1 MTGTFGMKLTGKL
14 QFPMITIGFLLGV
27 VQGIAW
33 ATMAPYLRGI
43 GFTGKMYGLYGGLN
57 VLTLAIVTFIAGP
70 LSDRYGGRI
79 VSLVGIIFSGIG
91 FIVLSQGTI
100 TLIYTA
106 ALINGLG
113 GGMLYTG
120 VTVLLSRTGLD
131 RDMHYRFSYFSAS
144 QTMGGGIGSFLG
156 WAPVYASR
164 LFSTTIIMAYM
175 ETFFILGIVAILSFP
190 LLLTVREERL
200 EQGNRGFL
208 SGFHGLG
215 AFWWIAIVN
224 ALIGFAAAMS
234 IHNIDYYFT
243 VKYNVNSGL
252 LGSVFGIQQ
261 LIMALIMIA
270 MPHISDRVGG
280 PLKLYLVVSYCS
292 IPLLVLITLTNNYTL
307 ASSLFI
313 TRSILM
319 NVANPLFQSFALS
332 LVPFEKRGVASSL
345 MSLSWTLPAGFGRMV
360 GGYLFDI
367 DLELPL
373 RLTAGI
379 YTISLTILGILFYPS
394 KRASERIDRIKNG
407 MRPQRLWGK

>member
-1 MTGTFGMKLTGKL
+1 MNITGKL
-14 QFPMITIGFLLGV
+14 QSPMIMTGFLLGV

-43 GFTGKMYGLYGGLN
+43 GFTGEMYGLYGGLN

-70 LSDRYGGRI
+70 LSDRHGGRI
-79 VSLVGIIFSGIG
+79 VSLAGIVFSGIG
-91 FIVLSQGTI
+91 FVILSQGTV
-100 TLIYTA
+100 TMIYTA
-106 ALINGLG
+106 ALINGIG

-120 VTVLLSRTGLD
+120 ITVLLSRTGLD

-144 QTMGGGIGSFLG
+144 QTLGGGIGSFLG
-156 WAPVYASR
+156 WAPVYVSQSFNTAI
-164 LFSTTIIMAYM
+164 TEAYR
-175 ETFFILGIVAILSFP
+175 ETFLILGILAILSFP
-190 LLLTVREERL
+190 LLLTVREDML
-200 EQGNRGFL
+200 ELKNRGFL

-243 VKYNVNSGL
+243 VKYNANSGL

-261 LIMALIMIA
+261 LIMAFIMVA
-270 MPHISDRVGG
+270 MPYISDRVGG
-280 PLKLYLVVSYCS
+280 PLKLYLALSYSS
-292 IPLLVLITLTNNYTL
+292 IPLLVLITLTDNYTL
-307 ASSLFI
+307 ASGFFI
-313 TRSILM
+313 TRSVLM

-332 LVPFEKRGVASSL
+332 LVQFEKRGVASSL

-373 RLTAGI
+373 RLTAVI
-379 YTISLTILGILFYPS
+379 YSISLTILGILFYS
-394 KRASERIDRIKNG
+394 SEKGTEKTGELKIV
-407 MRPQRLWGK
+407 

>member
-1 MTGTFGMKLTGKL
+1 MKLTGKL
-14 QFPMITIGFLLGV
+14 QLPMVTIGFLLGIV
-27 VQGIAW
+27 GGISW
-33 ATMAPYLRGI
+33 ATMAPYLRGL

-57 VLTLAIVTFIAGP
+57 VLTLAVVTFIAGP

-79 VSLVGIIFSGIG
+79 VSLVGVIFSGIG
-91 FIVLSQGTI
+91 FIILSQGTVS
-100 TLIYTA
+100 LIYTA
-106 ALINGLG
+106 ALINGIG
-113 GGMLYTG
+113 GGLLYTG

-131 RDMHYRFSYFSAS
+131 KDMHYRFSYFSAS
-144 QTMGGGIGSFLG
+144 QTLGGGIGSFLG

-164 LFSTTIIMAYM
+164 IMGLSLVEAY
-175 ETFFILGIVAILSFP
+175 EDTFFILGILTILSFP
-190 LLLTVREERL
+190 LPLTVREERL
-200 EQGNRGFL
+200 EGGGKGFF

-252 LGSVFGIQQ
+252 LGSVFGVQQ
-261 LIMALIMIA
+261 LIMAFIMVA

-280 PLKLYLVVSYCS
+280 PLKLYLVVSYSS

-307 ASSLFI
+307 ASSFFI

-319 NVANPLFQSFALS
+319 NVANPLFQSFSLS

-367 DLELPL
+367 NLELPL

-379 YTISLTILGILFYPS
+379 YTISLSILAILFYPS
-394 KRASERIDRIKNG
+394 KRASERINGIKNNTKSPKVLG
-407 MRPQRLWGK
+407 